1 MARFTLQSSFTQ
13 YIKDLRGIKFSC
25 ESGYIS
31 RGMIFIKESYSW
43 DGCTGVPDTDNTYTA
58 SLLHDFLCEYRAVN
72 RKLADKIFYKQLRY
86 DGFKFAKV
94 YYLGV
99 RLFGSLWYNNIIK

>member
-1 MARFTLQSSFTQ
+1 MQLQSNFKQ
-13 YIKDLRGIKFSC
+13 YIKDLQGIEFSC

-31 RGMIFIKESYSW
+31 KGFLFIKESYKW
-43 DGCTGVPDTDNTYTA
+43 DGCTLAIDTKETYTA
-58 SLLHDFLCEYRAVN
+58 SLIHDFLYEYKPVKEN
-72 RKLADKIFYKQLRY
+72 IADKIFYKQLRY
-86 DGFKFAKV
+86 DSFKFAKV